1 VFVNGVK
8 LVNGV
13 DYTAT
18 NGTTVVLTDALT
30 VGQIV
35 EIDNYLT
42 AFLPTNAL
50 RTITT
55 FTATAGQTTFAVT
68 YTQGLIDVFYNG
80 SNLAQSEYTATNGT
94 SIVLAT
100 ACQLNDIVV
109 VYAYSYAVGAYS
121 GIGGSGTVNTIPK
134 FTASSVIGNSLI
146 FDNGTSVGINTASP
160 TGQASNNTALQIVG
174 AGTGIRAQIKLTNS
188 VSGATGT
195 DGLMLSYDDQLDGYL
210 YNFENGGLIF
220 GTNNAVRLTIAS
232 TGSVGIGTTP
242 PTTSTFPHLFSGRNF
257 VTFSGSSNDVY
268 IGSNF
273 YYNGGF
279 LARYSEPSIMI
290 NSSNGDII
298 FGNSASGTAGGALT
312 VTEKMRITSGGVI
325 NIGTTASTVYGTLNV
340 IQQSVSAPSFVRGIE
355 LVHPNGT
362 GGTGG
367 YIGISMTGQ
376 KQGTIQV
383 GDDGAVGNLLLQS
396 QGGNVGIGTTS
407 PGFPLVVKVATN
419 QNLRVSTETHTSVQ
433 AINDAVSAFVTLKV
447 DGLPLLLN
455 SQSGGNVLIGT
466 TTDNGLAL
474 LQVNGNIYSNRYRLN
489 DGAGGYV
496 SWEMVTNGTRWGI
509 NYLARFSGYGAGALT
524 TDASGNITAS
534 SDRTLKD
541 IIKPVE
547 NVLDRV
553 MDFEPVYF
561 KWNEKT
567 DLDKEN
573 VYISTIAQSI
583 EKGFPE
589 AVGHMSDGTLT
600 VQDRAVLAIA
610 IRAIQELKAEI
621 DELKNK

>member
-1 VFVNGVK
+1 

-55 FTATAGQTTFAVT
+55 FTATAAQTTFSVT

-100 ACQLNDIVV
+100 ACQVNDIVV

-121 GIGGSGTVNTIPK
+121 GIGGSGTINTIPK

-174 AGTGIRAQIKLTNS
+174 AGTGNRAQIKLTNS

-298 FGNSASGTAGGALT
+298 FGNSSSGTAGAALS
-312 VTEKMRITSGGVI
+312 VTEKMRITSGG
-325 NIGTTASTVYGTLNV
+325 
-340 IQQSVSAPSFVRGIE
+340 R
-355 LVHPNGT
+355 
-362 GGTGG
+362 
-367 YIGISMTGQ
+367 
-376 KQGTIQV
+376 
-383 GDDGAVGNLLLQS
+383 
-396 QGGNVGIGTTS
+396 VGIGQTT
-407 PGFPLVVKVATN
+407 PGIALSVAG
-419 QNLRVSTETHTSVQ
+419 QSEAWQ
-433 AINDAVSAFVTLKV
+433 FGVTTAT
-447 DGLPLLLN
+447 
-455 SQSGGNVLIGT
+455 GT
-466 TTDNGLAL
+466 
-474 LQVNGNIYSNRYRLN
+474 
-489 DGAGGYV
+489 
-496 SWEMVTNGTRWGI
+496 
-509 NYLARFSGYGAGALT
+509 AGALIGSPSANVLAFGDWSGSEKARILPDGQFCMNT
-524 TDASGNITAS
+524 TTALTAGWLCISVNSNNYNAIVLRDTGTTYSAGNYYQVFTNSSNTISGSISHPTATTVSFNTSSDYRLKEDLKDFNGLDILSNIKFYDFKWKDEDKRMHGVIAHELETLLPLAVSGTKDAIDEDGNIVS
-534 SDRTLKD
+534 QGVDYSKLVPILGK
-541 IIKPVE
+541 
-547 NVLDRV
+547 
-553 MDFEPVYF
+553 
-561 KWNEKT
+561 
-567 DLDKEN
+567 
-573 VYISTIAQSI
+573 
-583 EKGFPE
+583 
-589 AVGHMSDGTLT
+589 
-600 VQDRAVLAIA
+600 
-610 IRAIQELKAEI
+610 AIQELKAEI
-621 DELKNK
+621 EQLKQK